1 MSRHIT
7 GTTTNAI
14 TTTGGK
20 GSEYRITKE
29 VPYGLTLSTDVGGFH
44 QIFQSAWDSPN
55 RVEDLR
61 HITLRNIGNTVL
73 EVQMIINGYL

>member
-1 MSRHIT
+1 MPRHYQTT

-20 GSEYRITKE
+20 GSEYRVTKE
-29 VPYGLTLSTDVGGFH
+29 IPYGSVIDTAVGGFH
-44 QIFQSAWDSPN
+44 TIFQTACSSPN

-61 HITLRNIGNTVL
+61 HIT
-73 EVQMIINGYL
+73 